1 VEELEAFLRR
11 GPELAEVTLLEGRDV
26 PVEPEPPV
34 GAKRFVVLL
43 D

>member
-1 VEELEAFLRR
+1 
-11 GPELAEVTLLEGRDV
+11 LLEGRDV